1 MCGQYIMRHTYPRKQ
16 EGKNTGITFKDKL
29 LTILL
34 LITFVLFVGSL
45 SQTYIKIKKIKKEVQ
60 SRQHELAELKQTE
73 EELKQKYAEV
83 TSPDYIEKQLRDRLN
98 LSKENEIVLVLP
110 PDEVLKKFVPPDEAK
125 EKADLTPNW
134 RKWMNI
140 FGL

>member
-1 MCGQYIMRHTYPRKQ
+1 M
-16 EGKNTGITFKDKL
+16 
-29 LTILL
+29 
-34 LITFVLFVGSL
+34 
-45 SQTYIKIKKIKKEVQ
+45 
-60 SRQHELAELKQTE
+60 AELKQTE